1 MRNFAKCWDTD
12 AAGLPTKSASSLTES
27 SPTVSAHKTRTRVA
41 SASIRK
47 TSTTSPTCS
56 SSSGDLSCCP
66 ISEAPPAYL
75 H

>member
-12 AAGLPTKSASSLTES
+12 GAGLPTESASSLTES
-27 SPTVSAHKTRTRVA
+27 SPAVSAHKTRTRVA

-56 SSSGDLSCCP
+56 SPSGGLSRCS
-66 ISEAPPAYL
+66 ISDTPPAYL